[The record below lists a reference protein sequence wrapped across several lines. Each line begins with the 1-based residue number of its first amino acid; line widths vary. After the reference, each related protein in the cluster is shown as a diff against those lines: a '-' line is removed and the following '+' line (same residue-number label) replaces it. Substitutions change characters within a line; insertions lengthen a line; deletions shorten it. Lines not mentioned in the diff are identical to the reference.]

1 MNNKVAIFDMDGT
14 LLESLYYW
22 YNAPRAVLESMGVLP
37 DGNEADALEKV
48 SFSSIGKYAVEQF
61 SLPCTPEDFS
71 RAIDDWV
78 LQRYADAVLPRPD
91 VPQYL
96 KSLCE
101 RNVKCVLLTASK
113 KPFIDKMCQRFD
125 FGKYFSACY
134 SAHDLGIEKSNPEIY
149 NVIFKDFNCAP
160 EDCILFEDSAY
171 SVEAARA
178 AGVQSVGILDPLYPK
193 NYARLCAT
201 CNRTIFK
208 YRELLEH
215 DVF

>member
-14 LLESLYYW
+14 LLESMYYW
-22 YNAPRAVLESMGVLP
+22 YNAPRAVLESMGILP
-37 DGNEADALEKV
+37 DSNQADALDKAG
-48 SFSSIGKYAVEQF
+48 FSAIGKYAVEQF
-61 SLPCTPEDFS
+61 NLPCTPEEFS
-71 RAIDDWV
+71 CAMDDWV
-78 LQRYADAVLPRPD
+78 LKRYADAVLPRPD

-96 KSLCE
+96 KSLSE
-101 RNVKCVLLTASK
+101 RNIKCVLLTASK
-113 KPFIDKMCQRFD
+113 KPFIYVMCQRFD

-149 NVIFKDFNCAP
+149 NVIFNDFSCTA
-160 EDCILFEDSAY
+160 EDCILFEDSVY

-178 AGVQSVGILDPLYPK
+178 AGIPAVGILDPLYPK
-193 NYARLCAT
+193 NYARLCAA
-201 CNRTIFK
+201 CSRTIFN